1 MIRHDGTTAHD
12 AASAGD
18 REAAV
23 VARLQSLATVLDDE
37 PDAQYR
43 ARARARLVAMAAVRT
58 PEPAPRPLVSRL
70 LTLRAEDRAPSRWRG
85 RLTAGLAGAAVGVTG
100 LAALVAV
107 AAGAQPGDPL
117 YDLKR
122 GTEQTQL
129 ALAGE
134 SRGQTL
140 LELASTRLEELR
152 TVTGDPALV
161 ESTLR
166 TMDHQT
172 TEAAA
177 LLTSRA
183 VTDRDAETLADL
195 AAWTDQQSAGLA
207 DLRDEVPAPADPAYV
222 GSVDLL
228 KALTTRTAG
237 LSTAL
242 GCASGPATV
251 GEDALGPVPGLCL
264 ADVPPPVAEELPAPP
279 PVASPPGAPSVDP
292 SSPPAQGPAPAPA
305 PAPGGNGPGAAVP
318 TPAPGGPAGSAP
330 TQLPTPGGLLPT
342 GPVLPLPGTPSGSAA
357 RPTLPP
363 VIDVPLPG
371 PIRICL
377 PPLATVGN
385 C

>member
-1 MIRHDGTTAHD
+1 MIRHDDGTS
-12 AASAGD
+12 ASGPVSADD

-23 VARLQSLATVLDDE
+23 VARLQALSAGLDDG
-37 PDAQYR
+37 PDPQYR

-70 LTLRAEDRAPSRWRG
+70 LAARADDRPPSRWRG

-107 AAGAQPGDPL
+107 AAGAQPGDAL

-140 LELASTRLEELR
+140 LELASTRLDELR
-152 TVTGDPALV
+152 TVTGDAELV
-161 ESTLR
+161 EQTLR
-166 TMDHQT
+166 TMDRQT
-172 TEAAA
+172 TEGAA

-183 VTDRDAETLADL
+183 VSARDAVVLGHLGDWAE
-195 AAWTDQQSAGLA
+195 QQSSGLTSVGP
-207 DLRDEVPAPADPAYV
+207 DVPADAAPALAE
-222 GSVDLL
+222 SVDLL
-228 KALTTRTAG
+228 RALTTRTAG

-242 GCASGPATV
+242 RCPEGPVTV
-251 GEDALGPVPGLCL
+251 GEDDLGPVPGLC
-264 ADVPPPVAEELPAPP
+264 AAEEPPAGTDELPAPP
-279 PVASPPGAPSVDP
+279 PVATGPSAPSAVPTAPVPPAPVPGAPGTE
-292 SSPPAQGPAPAPA
+292 AGPTGAV
-305 PAPGGNGPGAAVP
+305 PAPGPGGLP
-318 TPAPGGPAGSAP
+318 TTVTPPPGGP
-330 TQLPTPGGLLPT
+330 LPVPE
-342 GPVLPLPGTPSGSAA
+342 LPLPGAPNGATG
-357 RPTLPP
+357 RPTPP
-363 VIDVPLPG
+363 PAVAVPLPG

-377 PPLATVGN
+377 PPLATIGN